1 MGNVL
6 TDGNG
11 NVLISNN
18 NALEVTS
25 SIDSNIQAE
34 NIKKDVTILG
44 VTGTY
49 EGSGSSSYPIALN
62 VSSSSDCSNPTIIQ
76 RWLEMWDD
84 IENAT
89 EDVNIYKYFIF
100 CKSSY
105 NSVSNRYDCSAM
117 TFLTVDKT
125 NKYIRE
131 GSWYYYYNEQSNQI
145 ESVYDD

>member
-25 SIDSNIQAE
+25 SIDSNVQPE
-34 NIKKDVTILG
+34 NIKKGVTILG

-49 EGSGSSSYPIALN
+49 EGGTNSSPIALN
-62 VSSSSDCSNPTIIQ
+62 VSSSSDFSNPIIIQ

-84 IENAT
+84 IESAT
-89 EDVNIYKYFIF
+89 EDVNIYKYFTF

-105 NSVSNRYDCSAM
+105 NSVSNRYDCSTM
-117 TFLTVDKT
+117 TSLTVDKT
-125 NKYIRE
+125 NKYIWQGR
-131 GSWYYYYNEQSNQI
+131 WYYYYNEQSNQI
-145 ESVYDD
+145 EAVYDD